1 MKRTLSILL
10 LLTLVFTLAACGT
23 TPPPIPEPVPSPTP
37 EADTIRIASLKGPT
51 SMGLATLY
59 HQADD
64 KDLSYTLE
72 YSLAGAADELT
83 PKLLNGELDMAAVPA
98 NLAATL
104 FNKSHTEDFCLSVG
118 VVNTLGVLYL
128 LARPTEN
135 STSLE
140 DLKGR
145 TIYTTGKG
153 TTPEFALRTLLQ
165 AHGLDPDTDVT
176 MEFAAEA
183 SEAAALFLQT
193 NDARAMVML
202 PQPYATSM
210 LASEE
215 GVRQA
220 LSLSELWDETFPDSH
235 LITGVLV
242 VNRTFAENNPD
253 LMRRFLEDYEF
264 SIRQTQEDPKTVST
278 YIEQYGIVE
287 KQLWLRRHCL
297 CATSPSS
304 PERK

>member
-1 MKRTLSILL
+1 M
-10 LLTLVFTLAACGT
+10 
-23 TPPPIPEPVPSPTP
+23 
-37 EADTIRIASLKGPT
+37 
-51 SMGLATLY
+51 
-59 HQADD
+59 
-64 KDLSYTLE
+64 
-72 YSLAGAADELT
+72 AGAADELT

-128 LARPTEN
+128 LERPTEN